1 MSDKLR
7 HLLSMPFVGFAP
19 WVLLSVVG
27 GPGRVA
33 LAAGLACG
41 LAVLLA
47 AAGAIAGLRPKVLDV
62 TAIVFFG
69 ALTVV
74 AALADAGLRHWL
86 GLWSA
91 ELCNAAIAVVAGVSI
106 AARVPFTL
114 QYARESTDR
123 EYWTTP
129 LFLRIN
135 YVITAVW
142 AVAFGLIAIVGFIG
156 DGPLHEPSNIWTD
169 WIIQIGLVVLAVKF
183 TGWYPDHAT
192 AEAAHAP
199 GQVRQR
205 PHIGELFRP
214 LAAYLVPVGIVVMI
228 VGNSLW
234 WAGAVLIVLG
244 VVITRQVHR
253 ATRRIRSAQPSASRS
268 PSSLPMPRS
277 DAER

>member
-1 MSDKLR
+1 MRKSLR
-7 HLLSMPFVGFAP
+7 ALLSMPFIGFAP
-19 WVLLSVVG
+19 WILLSVVG

-47 AAGAIAGLRPKVLDV
+47 VAGAVAGLRPKVLDV

-106 AARVPFTL
+106 AARAPFTL
-114 QYARESTDR
+114 QYARETTDR
-123 EYWTTP
+123 EYWNTP

-135 YVITAVW
+135 FVITAVW
-142 AVAFGLIAIVGFIG
+142 AVVFGLIAIVGFIG
-156 DGPLHEPSNIWTD
+156 DGPLHEPDNIWTN

-192 AEAAHAP
+192 ASASHEAAHEAVP
-199 GQVRQR
+199 VRHR
-205 PHIGELFRP
+205 PHVGELFRP
-214 LAAYLVPVGIVVMI
+214 LAAYLVPVGIVVLI
-228 VGNSLW
+228 VGNGLW
-234 WAGAVLIVLG
+234 WTGAVLIVLG

-253 ATRRIRSAQPSASRS
+253 A
-268 PSSLPMPRS
+268 
-277 DAER
+277 AERARVLSQADAR

>member
-47 AAGAIAGLRPKVLDV
+47 AAGAIAGLRLKVLDV

-91 ELCNAAIAVVAGVSI
+91 EVCNAVIAVVAGLSI
-106 AARVPFTL
+106 AARAPFTL
-114 QYARESTDR
+114 QYARETTDR
-123 EYWTTP
+123 QYWHTP

-142 AVAFGLIAIVGFIG
+142 AVAFGLIAIVGYIG
-156 DGPLHEPSNIWTD
+156 DGPLHEPNNIWTN

-192 AEAAHAP
+192 ADAPQGAAAARH
-199 GQVRQR
+199 R

-253 ATRRIRSAQPSASRS
+253 AAKRARVLNQA
-268 PSSLPMPRS
+268 
-277 DAER
+277 DAPTG